1 VLKIVDLMNSED
13 YKDRFAAEYYQLKIR
28 MDKLDSLIYRYR
40 AGTLDFTPTCPI
52 ELLEEQYK
60 AMERYFEI
68 LQKRAEIEGVSIG

>member
-1 VLKIVDLMNSED
+1 MLKIVDLMNSED

-28 MDKLDSLIYRYR
+28 MDKLDSLISRYR

-60 AMERYFEI
+60 AMARYFEI

>member
-1 VLKIVDLMNSED
+1 MLKIVDLMNSED
-13 YKDRFAAEYYQLKIR
+13 YRDRFAAEYYQLKIR
-28 MDKLDSLIYRYR
+28 MEKLSRLISGYK

-60 AMERYFEI
+60 AMARYFEI

>member
-28 MDKLDSLIYRYR
+28 MEKLDRLISRYR

-60 AMERYFEI
+60 AMAWYFEI

>member
-1 VLKIVDLMNSED
+1 MLKIVDLMNSED

-28 MDKLDSLIYRYR
+28 MDKLSRVITGYKG
-40 AGTLDFTPTCPI
+40 GTLDFTPTCPI

-60 AMERYFEI
+60 AMARYFEI